1 MEQFLNGLRI
11 IAKLAEKTEIRSD
24 ISVEDI
30 IKNHLEIIIL
40 SLLLEKPM
48 CGYDLIKEIVSRYN
62 VMVSQGTVYPLLY
75 SLKGDGIIR
84 IDSMKGDM
92 KTKRYSVIE
101 NIRFDTERR
110 IDGFIKTEEY
120 ILNSLKNG
128 EAHD

>member
-11 IAKLAEKTEIRSD
+11 ITKLAEKPEIKSD

-30 IKNHLEIIIL
+30 VKNHLEIIIL

-62 VMVSQGTVYPLLY
+62 VMMSQGTVYPLLY
-75 SLKGDGIIR
+75 SLKGEGIIR
-84 IDSMKGDM
+84 IESMKGDM
-92 KTKRYSVIE
+92 KTKRYSVME
-101 NIRFDTERR
+101 NIKYATEKR
-110 IDGFIKTEEY
+110 IYGFIKTEEY